1 MSFTELPVPRLET
14 ERLVL
19 RSWQEQDFECL
30 KSIFC
35 DEETARYVGGAR
47 SEHMVWRQMATII
60 GHWHMRG
67 FTVFAV
73 ERKEDGKI
81 IGYAG
86 PWYPLEWPEPEIG
99 YALIPEAQGKGYA
112 FEAVQAALRY
122 VYDALGWETAISVIV
137 RENEGSRSLAK
148 RLGAHHVGDINLPER
163 PPAEIWRHLSPAE
176 LRKRLSSGEVL
187 DEV

>member
-30 KSIFC
+30 KTIFC

-73 ERKEDGKI
+73 ERKEDGKT

-112 FEAVQAALRY
+112 LEAVQAALGY
-122 VYDALGWETAISVIV
+122 VYDELGWETAISVIV
-137 RENEGSRSLAK
+137 RENEGSRALAN
-148 RLGAHHVGDINLPER
+148 RLGAHYVGDINLPER
-163 PPAEIWRHLSPAE
+163 PPAEIWRHLSPAKF
-176 LRKRLSSGEVL
+176 RKRLNSGELL